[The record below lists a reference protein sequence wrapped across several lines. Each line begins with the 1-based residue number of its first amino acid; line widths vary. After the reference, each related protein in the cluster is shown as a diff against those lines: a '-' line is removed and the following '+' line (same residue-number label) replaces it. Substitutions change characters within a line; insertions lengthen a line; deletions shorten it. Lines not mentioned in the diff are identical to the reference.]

1 MGGLLKKRFQAISLV
16 PEWLLIKQAKL
27 GDRDAFGKLY
37 QKYLDRLYRY
47 IYFRVGQDT
56 HMAEDMT
63 HNVFTKAWE
72 KLKSF
77 KEGSFQAWLYT
88 IARNAVIDYYRSAR
102 TTVALEEEV
111 IDETQMPEENLMH
124 LMQVEKVK
132 RAFAYLTSEQQDVVT
147 MRFINDMSHKEIAHI
162 LGKKEDAVRALQ
174 YRALKELK
182 KYVYAY

>member
-1 MGGLLKKRFQAISLV
+1 MGGLLKKRFQTINLV
-16 PEWLLIKQAKL
+16 PEWILIKQAKL

-37 QKYLDRLYRY
+37 QKYLDKLYRY

-63 HNVFTKAWE
+63 QSVFTKAWE

-77 KEGSFQAWLYT
+77 TGGSFQAWLYT

-102 TTVALEEEV
+102 ATVALEETI
-111 IDETQMPEENLMH
+111 IDDTQMPEESV
-124 LMQVEKVK
+124 MQRMQLEKVK
-132 RAFAYLTSEQQDVVT
+132 RAFGYLTSEQQDVVT
-147 MRFINDMSHKEIAHI
+147 MRFINDMSHKEIAQV

-182 KYVYAY
+182 KYVIA